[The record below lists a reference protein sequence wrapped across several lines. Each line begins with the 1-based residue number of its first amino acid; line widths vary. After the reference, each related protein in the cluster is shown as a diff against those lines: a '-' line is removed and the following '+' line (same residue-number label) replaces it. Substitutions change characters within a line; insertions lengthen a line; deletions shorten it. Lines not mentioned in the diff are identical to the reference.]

1 MYTNSR
7 APNFWAPL
15 FQTLALLGIASQIR
29 LLAGELAD
37 TGIFFSLLAA
47 GFLLALFAS
56 KRRLSGAVS
65 ILVLLLF
72 PWVLR
77 ELIALPRIFYPSQA
91 ILLDTLLATFD
102 RNLFVFLLPLYWISG
117 ATYLAL
123 RSRTFIRYHGIFLA
137 GILMALFP
145 LLRKFAPQ
153 AYPLPILMILVFS
166 GIAFSVVLT
175 FILSPPPEDR
185 PTKAQTLGTVA
196 VTLAL
201 ISLASFFAIHPLE
214 ERALS
219 EGGGLI
225 KPKLFRFDF
234 SQFLRLESEI
244 TLNDDLV
251 LIVRKNDDDSHILLR
266 RYILSAYTPKKGF
279 SLSPSMDEPSH
290 PSQLP
295 AGRMNF
301 PVDVYKERRSVLQEY
316 YFVNF
321 DPSAFIALNQP
332 TEVIPLTVWDAAS
345 FSSAYSV
352 RSDTSEALP
361 FELMDTVR
369 LPISAEV
376 LGMTDQAYR
385 WYTDFGNDQ
394 RIVALSNQ
402 ITQGLNG
409 YWEKIQAI
417 YERLKYGEYRYSL
430 KPGLAPD
437 GDQLGR
443 FLFDAKK
450 GYCSYFAFSMA
461 LLLRSQGIPARVAVG
476 FFVDPDTKTFDYYP
490 VRSDMAH
497 AWVEVYFPRYGWIE
511 YDPTTEKLAEGENF
525 RFSKGVQPELF
536 EKLLREILQN
546 RSRLVPKEELV
557 TPKKGS
563 LLPELAKQTLSFIKH
578 QWKAL
583 TLGCLLILFL
593 LIRLSLYL
601 RALFAPKARTRVIL
615 LDRHL
620 RRRLFLSGY
629 PQRPGESGG
638 EYYGRLET
646 ALKVPL
652 KALYSFYSAA
662 RFAPEFTQRDAKDA
676 LEAYRIASAR
686 LRVLVPWFIRL
697 RSWVFPV
704 LPYLRHFRVFRIA
717 LFIIACPLLFV
728 ARDTL
733 GAQSPVP
740 NADSLY
746 TQAQKAQDA
755 ENWDR
760 AIGLFQQG
768 ETTNPSDPR
777 FPLSLGE
784 LYETRKLYNLAW
796 EEYKKAELLLPEDVD
811 VLYRLSNV
819 AGRLNRNET
828 SVQYLKRVLEKQGD
842 NKDAIAD
849 LAWMDF
855 KLHRLREGETLLLD
869 ALRRFGKDRGF
880 SMTLGTIYSELFEYE
895 KSKEQYMEAIE
906 DAQKAGAKIFVAVA
920 RYNLSILESR
930 YYNYAE
936 AFKQT
941 SLSLAAADR
950 TSGHLARGEL
960 YLKQLDFPKTF
971 TEYESAY
978 SLDVSP
984 LSKINIAQANQ
995 IAGRLAEA
1003 RAYAEESLSAADLS
1017 WMINYGTDV
1026 KRHRRDIYDILKDTY
1041 KGLAME
1047 RNFVPIRTPQDW
1059 LKNLSLQLYYR
1070 FKATV
1075 NRLLYEKYS
1084 LQIAQEYRAQAQ
1096 ILDANINFYN
1106 ALQDYPGR
1114 ANSYLSEARAFEV
1127 ARIPASQ
1134 GTYDLEQGRLLHR
1147 RDLLERATLRLDPQW
1162 ERDLLADTW
1171 TELALQLQREGD
1183 PAGAEKYADRLY
1195 AINPGALR
1203 QRGLRLPVLWDFQ
1216 SPGIKSLPVS
1226 AEKALVGALSTVGF
1240 QLLSRDRANSE
1251 PDRPRY
1257 RLTLTVENTRLR
1269 FDLYDSIRG
1278 VSVVSKTFDLS
1289 SFKTE
1294 ELLAAAEAWG
1304 NAVFIRS
1311 GKP

>member
-1 MYTNSR
+1 MYTDSR
-7 APNFWAPL
+7 DKPWGATL
-15 FQTLALLGIASQIR
+15 FQTLALVGIGSQIR

-37 TGIFFSLLAA
+37 TGIYFFMLAA
-47 GFLLALFAS
+47 GVTLALVAVR
-56 KRRLSGAVS
+56 RRLPGPASAL
-65 ILVLLLF
+65 ILALF

-77 ELIALPRIFYPSQA
+77 ICIAFPRIFYTSQA
-91 ILLDTLLATFD
+91 IVLDTLLATFD
-102 RNLFVFLLPLYWISG
+102 RNLFVFLLPLYWMSG

-123 RSRTFIRYHGIFLA
+123 RSRTFIRFHGVLLS
-137 GILMALFP
+137 GVLMALFP

-153 AYPLPILMILVFS
+153 AYPLPVLMILVFS
-166 GIAFSVVLT
+166 LIAFSIVLT
-175 FILSPPPEDR
+175 FILSPPPSDR
-185 PTKAQTLGTVA
+185 PTKGQTFGAVT

-201 ISLASFFAIHPLE
+201 LSLASFFAIHPLE

-225 KPKLFRFDF
+225 KPNLFRFDF

-244 TLNDDLV
+244 SLNDDLV
-251 LIVRKNDDDSHILLR
+251 LIVRKSDDDSHILLR
-266 RYILSAYTPKKGF
+266 RYILSAYEPKKGF
-279 SLSPSMDEPSH
+279 FLSPSMDEPSH

-301 PVDVYKERRSVLQEY
+301 PVDIYKQRRSVLQEY
-316 YFVNF
+316 YLVNF

-332 TEVIPLTVWDAAS
+332 TELIPLTVWDAAS

-352 RSDTSEALP
+352 KSDTSEALP

-369 LPISAEV
+369 LPVSAEV

-394 RIVALSNQ
+394 RITAFSNQ
-402 ITQGLNG
+402 ITQGLTG

-417 YERLKYGEYRYSL
+417 YERLKYGEFRYSL

-476 FFVDPDTKTFDYYP
+476 FFIDPDTKTFDYYP
-490 VRSDMAH
+490 IRSDMAH

-511 YDPTTEKLAEGENF
+511 YDPTTEKLAEGESF

-546 RSRLVPKEELV
+546 RSHLIPKEEPI
-557 TPKKGS
+557 TPQKS
-563 LLPELAKQTLSFIKH
+563 SFLPELAKRTLSFVQH
-578 QWKAL
+578 HWKAL
-583 TLGCLLILFL
+583 TVGLLVLIFLSIRLFYYLRFL
-593 LIRLSLYL
+593 LASQP
-601 RALFAPKARTRVIL
+601 RAKVIL
-615 LDRHL
+615 LDWHL
-620 RRRLFLSGY
+620 RHRLFLSGY
-629 PQRPGESGG
+629 QKRRGESGG
-638 EYYGRLET
+638 EYYERLET
-646 ALKVPL
+646 ELKLPLEPLAL
-652 KALYSFYSAA
+652 SYSAA
-662 RFAPEFTQRDAKDA
+662 RFAPDCTNKDVADA
-676 LEAYRIASAR
+676 LGAYRIVSQR
-686 LRVLVPWFIRL
+686 LRVLVPWYKRL
-697 RSWVFPV
+697 LSWVFPV
-704 LPYLRHFRVFRIA
+704 LPYLRISRMFRVS
-717 LFIIACPLLFV
+717 LFIIAVPLLFYTQ
-728 ARDTL
+728 DSL

-740 NADSLY
+740 DADSVY

-760 AIGLFQQG
+760 AIGLYRQG
-768 ETTNPSDPR
+768 ETANPSDPR

-796 EEYKKAELLLPEDVD
+796 EEYKKAETLLPEDPD

-819 AGRLNRNET
+819 AGRLNQNET
-828 SVQYLKRVLEKQGD
+828 AVRYLKRVLDKQDD

-849 LAWMDF
+849 LAWMYF

-895 KSKEQYMEAIE
+895 KSKEQYLEAID

-971 TEYESAY
+971 AEYESAY
-978 SLDVSP
+978 NLDVSP

-1003 RAYAEESLSAADLS
+1003 RSYAEESLSAGDLS
-1017 WMINYGTDV
+1017 WMINYGTDI

-1041 KGLAME
+1041 DGLAME
-1047 RNFVPIRTPQDW
+1047 RNYVPLRGPQDW
-1059 LKNLSLQLYYR
+1059 LKNLSLKLYYR
-1070 FKATV
+1070 FKATT
-1075 NRLLYEKYS
+1075 NRLLYQKYS
-1084 LQIAQEYRAQAQ
+1084 LQIAQEYRAQNQ
-1096 ILDANINFYN
+1096 VLDANINFYN

-1114 ANSYLSEARAFEV
+1114 ANSYLSEARAYEV
-1127 ARIPASQ
+1127 SRIPAAQ
-1134 GTYDLEQGRLLHR
+1134 GAYDLEQGRLLHR
-1147 RDLLERATLRLDPQW
+1147 KDLLERADRNLDPLW

-1171 TELALQLQREGD
+1171 TELSLLLKRKGDREG
-1183 PAGAEKYADRLY
+1183 GGKYAERLY

-1203 QRGLRLPVLWDFQ
+1203 QRGLSLPVLWELR
-1216 SPGIKSLPVS
+1216 SPGFPVLS
-1226 AEKALVGALSTVGF
+1226 APVEQTLRRNFSTVGF
-1240 QLLSRDRANSE
+1240 TLQTRNGTKSGAVT
-1251 PDRPRY
+1251 PRY
-1257 RLTLTVENTRLR
+1257 RLTLTLEPARLGVE
-1269 FDLYDSIRG
+1269 LYDSQKG
-1278 VSVVSKTFDLS
+1278 VSVVSRIFNISSYKAKELS
-1289 SFKTE
+1289 
-1294 ELLAAAEAWG
+1294 AVAEAWG

>member
-1 MYTNSR
+1 MT
-7 APNFWAPL
+7 
-15 FQTLALLGIASQIR
+15 
-29 LLAGELAD
+29 
-37 TGIFFSLLAA
+37 
-47 GFLLALFAS
+47 
-56 KRRLSGAVS
+56 K
-65 ILVLLLF
+65 
-72 PWVLR
+72 
-77 ELIALPRIFYPSQA
+77 
-91 ILLDTLLATFD
+91 
-102 RNLFVFLLPLYWISG
+102 
-117 ATYLAL
+117 
-123 RSRTFIRYHGIFLA
+123 
-137 GILMALFP
+137 
-145 LLRKFAPQ
+145 Q
-153 AYPLPILMILVFS
+153 AY
-166 GIAFSVVLT
+166 
-175 FILSPPPEDR
+175 
-185 PTKAQTLGTVA
+185 Q
-196 VTLAL
+196 
-201 ISLASFFAIHPLE
+201 
-214 ERALS
+214 
-219 EGGGLI
+219 
-225 KPKLFRFDF
+225 
-234 SQFLRLESEI
+234 
-244 TLNDDLV
+244 
-251 LIVRKNDDDSHILLR
+251 
-266 RYILSAYTPKKGF
+266 
-279 SLSPSMDEPSH
+279 
-290 PSQLP
+290 
-295 AGRMNF
+295 
-301 PVDVYKERRSVLQEY
+301 
-316 YFVNF
+316 
-321 DPSAFIALNQP
+321 
-332 TEVIPLTVWDAAS
+332 
-345 FSSAYSV
+345 
-352 RSDTSEALP
+352 
-361 FELMDTVR
+361 
-369 LPISAEV
+369 
-376 LGMTDQAYR
+376 

-394 RIVALSNQ
+394 RIAALSNQ

-546 RSRLVPKEELV
+546 RTRLVPKEEV
-557 TPKKGS
+557 VAPQRGS
-563 LLPELAKQTLSFIKH
+563 LLPELAKQTLSFVKH
-578 QWKAL
+578 HWKAL
-583 TLGCLLILFL
+583 ILGCLLILFL
-593 LIRLSLYL
+593 FIRISLYL
-601 RALFAPKARTRVIL
+601 RALVAPKPRTRVIL

-629 PQRPGESGG
+629 PQRRGESGG
-638 EYYGRLET
+638 EYYERLEAELKLPLE
-646 ALKVPL
+646 ALER
-652 KALYSFYSAA
+652 AYSAA
-662 RFAPEFTQRDAKDA
+662 RFAPSFTQADVKEAQ
-676 LEAYRIASAR
+676 EAYRIASAR
-686 LRVLVPWFIRL
+686 LRDLVPWYIRL
-697 RSWVFPV
+697 LSWVLPV
-704 LPYLRHFRVFRIA
+704 VPYLRDSRMFRVT
-717 LFIIACPLLFV
+717 LFIIACPLLFL
-728 ARDTL
+728 ARDSL
-733 GAQSPVP
+733 GAQSPGS
-740 NADSLY
+740 NADTIY

-760 AIGLFQQG
+760 AIGLYQRG
-768 ETTNPSDPR
+768 EASNPSDPR

-796 EEYKKAELLLPEDVD
+796 EEYKKAESLLPEDPD

-819 AGRLNRNET
+819 AGRLNQNET

-895 KSKEQYMEAIE
+895 KSKEQYREAID
-906 DAQKAGAKIFVAVA
+906 DAQNAGAKIFVAVA

-941 SLSLAAADR
+941 TLSLAAADR

-971 TEYESAY
+971 AEYQSAY
-978 SLDVSP
+978 SLDASP
-984 LSKINIAQANQ
+984 LSKINISQANQ
-995 IAGRLAEA
+995 IAGRLAEG
-1003 RAYAEESLSAADLS
+1003 RAYAEEALSAGDLS

-1041 KGLAME
+1041 EGLAME
-1047 RNFVPIRTPQDW
+1047 RNFVPLRSPQAW
-1059 LKNLSLQLYYR
+1059 LKNFSLKLYYR

-1075 NRLLYEKYS
+1075 NRLLYQKYS

-1106 ALQDYPGR
+1106 ALEDYPGR
-1114 ANSYLSEARAFEV
+1114 ANSYLSEARSFEV
-1127 ARIPASQ
+1127 ARIPAAR

-1147 RDLLERATLRLDPQW
+1147 RDLLERADRSLDPQW

-1171 TELALQLQREGD
+1171 TELALMLKRDGD
-1183 PAGAEKYADRLY
+1183 RQGAGKYAERLY

-1203 QRGLRLPVLWDFQ
+1203 QRGLYLPVLWELR
-1216 SPGIKSLPVS
+1216 SPGPQVLPVS
-1226 AEKALVGALSTVGF
+1226 AEKALREAFSAVGF
-1240 QLLSRDRANSE
+1240 RLHTRDTVHPGAFA
-1251 PDRPRY
+1251 PRY
-1257 RLTLTVENTRLR
+1257 RLSLTEEPTRLNVE
-1269 FDLYDSIRG
+1269 LYDSLRG
-1278 VSVVSKTFDLS
+1278 ISVVSKTFDLS
-1289 SFKTE
+1289 LFNTE
-1294 ELLAAAEAWG
+1294 EISAVAEAWG
-1304 NAVFIRS
+1304 NATFIRS